1 VAAPNPGWIGRG
13 ERKTRQQGVGVGMND
28 ETHVWINE
36 GNAYQQL
43 AATQVALMAT
53 LNLLGRVL
61 YESARNNGALPAG
74 IAWSFMEQTYEIFD
88 KLNLEIKAPAE

>member
-1 VAAPNPGWIGRG
+1 
-13 ERKTRQQGVGVGMND
+13 MND

-61 YESARNNGALPAG
+61 YESAKNNGALPAG
-74 IAWSFMEQTYEIFD
+74 IAWNFIAQTNEIFD
-88 KLNLEIKAPAE
+88 KLSLEIKAPAE